1 MHLSSKVA
9 PAIIAQRAHFI
20 RYHRCTTIS
29 TIIVTHKVVVVRI
42 THFGCGQLW
51 LDLVIINLISYSLLE
66 KSDYWWNTVVLGRMY
81 RSILSSCWGIEAQYW
96 LTSGAKRRRR
106 PVLPLNSEAWWQYW
120 PIHPT
125 QNYCILIVSIST
137 FVPNIGFFH
146 FSTCPHK
153 AYWDFS
159 VLVHVLIRRIEIF
172 QF

>member
-1 MHLSSKVA
+1 MHELVRYLFELNASKVEHDHM
-9 PAIIAQRAHFI
+9 PNMPSHTAQWAKRQ
-20 RYHRCTTIS
+20 RKYRLNQ
-29 TIIVTHKVVVVRI
+29 VN
-42 THFGCGQLW
+42 
-51 LDLVIINLISYSLLE
+51 LD
-66 KSDYWWNTVVLGRMY
+66 WCNTVVL
-81 RSILSSCWGIEAQYW
+81 SILSSFWGIEAQYW

-137 FVPNIGFFH
+137 FVPNIGFFFH